1 MEFFSFLMNDVL
13 SEPAVLVGLIAL
25 IGLIAQKKPVTEC
38 IKGTV
43 KTILGFIVLGAG
55 AGLVVSSLGDF
66 ATIFQHAFGIT
77 GVVPN
82 NEAIVSIAQEAFG
95 KEMAMIMFFGMLVN
109 ILIARFTPWKFIF
122 LTGHHTLFMS
132 MMVAA
137 ILASSGM
144 KGVPLI
150 ALGSVVVGS
159 VMVFFPAI
167 AHKYMKQVTGSDDVA
182 IGHFSTLSYVLAG
195 FIGSK
200 FGNKEHSTE
209 EMNVPKSLLFLRDTP
224 VAISFT
230 MGIIFMVTCLFAGG
244 DFVREVSGGKHWS
257 MFALMQSITFAGG
270 VYVILQGVRMVIA
283 EIVPAFK
290 GISDKL
296 VPNAKPALDCP
307 VVFPYAPNAV
317 LVGFL
322 SSFAAGLVGMFLL
335 YVMGFTVI
343 IPGVVPHFFVGAA
356 AGVFG
361 NATGG
366 RRGAILGAF
375 AQGLLITF
383 LPVFLMPVLGDLGFA
398 NTTFSDADFGAVG
411 ILLGLIVR

>member
-150 ALGSVVVGS
+150 ALGSAVVGS

-322 SSFAAGLVGMFLL
+322 SSFAAGLLGMFLL
-335 YVMGFTVI
+335 YVMGLTVI

>member
-1 MEFFSFLMNDVL
+1 MEFFNFLMFDVL

-43 KTILGFIVLGAG
+43 KTIMGFVILGAG
-55 AGLVVSSLGDF
+55 ATLVVNSLGDF
-66 ATIFQHAFGIT
+66 ATIFQHAFGIK

-82 NEAIVSIAQEAFG
+82 NEAIVSIAQQSFG
-95 KEMAMIMFFGMLVN
+95 KEMAMIMFFAMLVN
-109 ILIARFTPWKFIF
+109 ILIARLTPWKFIF

-137 ILASSGM
+137 ILSAGGISGI
-144 KGVPLI
+144 PLI
-150 ALGSVVVGS
+150 AVGSLVVG
-159 VMVFFPAI
+159 VTMVLFPAL
-167 AHKYMKQVTGSDDVA
+167 AHPYMKQITGSDDVA
-182 IGHFSTLSYVLAG
+182 LGHFSTCSYVLAG
-195 FIGSK
+195 WIGAK
-200 FGNKEHSTE
+200 FGNKAHSSE
-209 EMNVPKSLLFLRDTP
+209 EVQVPKSLLFLRDTP

-230 MGIIFMVTCLFAGG
+230 MGIIFLITSLFAGA
-244 DFVREVSGGKHWS
+244 DYVSEVAKGKHWF
-257 MFALMQSITFAGG
+257 MFSLMQSITFAAG

-307 VVFPYAPNAV
+307 IVFPYAPNAV
-317 LVGFL
+317 LIGFL
-322 SSFAAGLVGMFLL
+322 SSFAAGLVGMVLL
-335 YVMGFTVI
+335 YLLGLTVI

-366 RRGAILGAF
+366 RRGAMLGAF
-375 AQGLLITF
+375 ANGLLITF
-383 LPVFLMPVLGDLGFA
+383 LPVFLLPVLGDLGFA
-398 NTTFSDADFGAVG
+398 NTTFSDADFGVVG

>member
-1 MEFFSFLMNDVL
+1 MEFFNFLMFDVL

-43 KTILGFIVLGAG
+43 KTIMGFVILGAG
-55 AGLVVSSLGDF
+55 ATLVVNSLGDF
-66 ATIFQHAFGIT
+66 ATIFQHAFGIK

-82 NEAIVSIAQEAFG
+82 NEAIVSIAQQSFG
-95 KEMAMIMFFGMLVN
+95 KEMAMIMFFAMLVN
-109 ILIARFTPWKFIF
+109 ILIARLTPWKFIF

-137 ILASSGM
+137 ILSAGGMSGI
-144 KGVPLI
+144 PLI
-150 ALGSVVVGS
+150 AVGSLVVG
-159 VMVFFPAI
+159 VTMVLFPAL
-167 AHKYMKQVTGSDDVA
+167 AHPYMKQITGSDDVA
-182 IGHFSTLSYVLAG
+182 LGHFSTCSYVLAG
-195 FIGSK
+195 WIGAK
-200 FGNKEHSTE
+200 FGNKAHSSE
-209 EMNVPKSLLFLRDTP
+209 EVQVPKSLLFLRDTP

-230 MGIIFMVTCLFAGG
+230 MGIIFLITSAFAGPE
-244 DFVREVSGGKHWS
+244 FVASVAKGKHWF
-257 MFALMQSITFAGG
+257 MFSLMQSITFAAG

-307 VVFPYAPNAV
+307 IVFPYAPNAV
-317 LVGFL
+317 LIGFL
-322 SSFAAGLVGMFLL
+322 SSFAAGLVGMVLL
-335 YVMGFTVI
+335 YLLGLTVI

-366 RRGAILGAF
+366 RRGALLGAF
-375 AQGLLITF
+375 ANGLLITF
-383 LPVFLMPVLGDLGFA
+383 LPVFLLPVLGDLGFA
-398 NTTFSDADFGAVG
+398 NTTFSDADFGVVG
-411 ILLGLIVR
+411 ILLDLIVR

>member
-159 VMVFFPAI
+159 VM
-167 AHKYMKQVTGSDDVA
+167 
-182 IGHFSTLSYVLAG
+182 
-195 FIGSK
+195 
-200 FGNKEHSTE
+200 
-209 EMNVPKSLLFLRDTP
+209 
-224 VAISFT
+224 
-230 MGIIFMVTCLFAGG
+230 
-244 DFVREVSGGKHWS
+244 
-257 MFALMQSITFAGG
+257 
-270 VYVILQGVRMVIA
+270 
-283 EIVPAFK
+283 
-290 GISDKL
+290 
-296 VPNAKPALDCP
+296 
-307 VVFPYAPNAV
+307 
-317 LVGFL
+317 
-322 SSFAAGLVGMFLL
+322 
-335 YVMGFTVI
+335 
-343 IPGVVPHFFVGAA
+343 
-356 AGVFG
+356 
-361 NATGG
+361 
-366 RRGAILGAF
+366 
-375 AQGLLITF
+375 
-383 LPVFLMPVLGDLGFA
+383 
-398 NTTFSDADFGAVG
+398 
-411 ILLGLIVR
+411 

>member
-1 MEFFSFLMNDVL
+1 MEFFNFLMFDVL

-43 KTILGFIVLGAG
+43 KTIMGFVILGAG
-55 AGLVVSSLGDF
+55 ATLVVNSLGDF
-66 ATIFQHAFGIT
+66 ATIFQHAFGIK

-82 NEAIVSIAQEAFG
+82 NEAIVSIAQQSFG
-95 KEMAMIMFFGMLVN
+95 KEMAMIMFFAMLVN
-109 ILIARFTPWKFIF
+109 ILIARLTPWKFIF

-137 ILASSGM
+137 ILSAGGM
-144 KGVPLI
+144 RGIPLI
-150 ALGSVVVGS
+150 PVGSLVVG
-159 VMVFFPAI
+159 VTMVLFPAL
-167 AHKYMKQVTGSDDVA
+167 AHPYMKQITGSDDVA
-182 IGHFSTLSYVLAG
+182 LGHFSTCSYVLAG
-195 FIGSK
+195 WIGAK
-200 FGNKEHSTE
+200 FGNKAHSSE
-209 EMNVPKSLLFLRDTP
+209 EVQVPKSLLFLRDTP

-230 MGIIFMVTCLFAGG
+230 MGIIFLITSAFAGPE
-244 DFVREVSGGKHWS
+244 FVASVAKGKHWF
-257 MFALMQSITFAGG
+257 MFSLMQSITFAAG

-307 VVFPYAPNAV
+307 IVFPYAPNAV
-317 LVGFL
+317 LIGFL
-322 SSFAAGLVGMFLL
+322 SSFAAGLVGMVLL
-335 YVMGFTVI
+335 YLLGLTVI

-366 RRGAILGAF
+366 RRGALLGAF
-375 AQGLLITF
+375 ANGLLITF
-383 LPVFLMPVLGDLGFA
+383 LPVFLLPVLGDLGFA
-398 NTTFSDADFGAVG
+398 NTTFSDADFGVVG